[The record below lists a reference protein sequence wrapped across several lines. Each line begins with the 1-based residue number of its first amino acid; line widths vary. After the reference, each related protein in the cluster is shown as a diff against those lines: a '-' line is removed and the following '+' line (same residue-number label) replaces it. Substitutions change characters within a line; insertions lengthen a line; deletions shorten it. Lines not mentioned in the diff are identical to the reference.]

1 MSQIKF
7 LVPPGRRILMLLLTY
22 IVGFVVTGFAASLLL
37 KIGSGGK
44 ELAMLRISAV
54 VQDIFMFILPPVI
67 TALIITRQPVKL
79 LALGKGPTLTMLL
92 MAVAV
97 MIVSSPFMSWI
108 IELNQSIH
116 LPESLA
122 TVEAAMRTMEDNA
135 ASAVESM
142 LGPSTPGNLIV
153 NVLLIGIM
161 AGFSEELFFRG
172 GLQRLLSTTRMS
184 PWAAVWISAIVF
196 SALHMQFFGFVPRML
211 LGAFFGYLLV
221 WSGSV
226 WLPIAL
232 HAFNNSMFVI
242 LKQVTGSGE
251 PSLGGAESSWY
262 TILIS
267 AILTA
272 AGLWLL
278 YQNRI
283 NKTTKL

>member
-22 IVGFVVTGFAASLLL
+22 IVGFVVTGFAASLLF

-122 TVEAAMRTMEDNA
+122 KVEAIMRTMEDNA
-135 ASAVESM
+135 AAAVESM

-161 AGFSEELFFRG
+161 AGFSEELFFRA
-172 GLQRLLSTTRMS
+172 GLQRLLSTSRMS

-232 HAFNNSMFVI
+232 HAFNNSMYVI
-242 LKQVTGSGE
+242 LMQVTGSGE

-262 TILIS
+262 AILLS

-272 AGLWLL
+272 AGLWLI

-283 NKTTKL
+283 NKTTKP

>member
-22 IVGFVVTGFAASLLL
+22 IVGFVVTGFAASLLF

-54 VQDIFMFILPPVI
+54 IQDIFMFILPPVI

-122 TVEAAMRTMEDNA
+122 KAEAMMRTMEDNA

-142 LGPSTPGNLIV
+142 LGPSTPGNLLV

-172 GLQRLLSTTRMS
+172 GLQRLLSTARMS
-184 PWAAVWISAIVF
+184 PWAAVWISAVVF

-211 LGAFFGYLLV
+211 LGVFFGYLLV

-232 HAFNNSMFVI
+232 HAFNNSMYVI

-262 TILIS
+262 TILLS
-267 AILTA
+267 AVLTA
-272 AGLWLL
+272 VGLWLI

-283 NKTTKL
+283 NKTTKP

>member
-1 MSQIKF
+1 M
-7 LVPPGRRILMLLLTY
+7 
-22 IVGFVVTGFAASLLL
+22 TGFAASLLL

>member
-122 TVEAAMRTMEDNA
+122 KVEAAMRTMEDNA

-211 LGAFFGYLLV
+211 LGAFFGYLLL

-267 AILTA
+267 AILTG

-283 NKTTKL
+283 NKTTKP

>member
-67 TALIITRQPVKL
+67 TALIITRQPVRL

-267 AILTA
+267 AILTG

-283 NKTTKL
+283 NKTTKP

>member
-108 IELNQSIH
+108 IELNQS
-116 LPESLA
+116 
-122 TVEAAMRTMEDNA
+122 V
-135 ASAVESM
+135 
-142 LGPSTPGNLIV
+142 
-153 NVLLIGIM
+153 
-161 AGFSEELFFRG
+161 
-172 GLQRLLSTTRMS
+172 
-184 PWAAVWISAIVF
+184 
-196 SALHMQFFGFVPRML
+196 
-211 LGAFFGYLLV
+211 
-221 WSGSV
+221 
-226 WLPIAL
+226 
-232 HAFNNSMFVI
+232 
-242 LKQVTGSGE
+242 
-251 PSLGGAESSWY
+251 
-262 TILIS
+262 
-267 AILTA
+267 
-272 AGLWLL
+272 
-278 YQNRI
+278 
-283 NKTTKL
+283 